1 MATSPKFRR
10 VVDYEDIEALL
21 ECMFT
26 ILCVN
31 QRPKRAGIRGEESG
45 QRLIMAGRGEAGA
58 SYDGASWGEAGRG
71 EVTTGRSGAGRDN
84 DLTKRGEA
92 GLGEIMT

>member
-31 QRPKRAGIRGEESG
+31 QRPKRGGDS
-45 QRLIMAGRGEAGA
+45 GRGIGA
-58 SYDGASWGEAGRG
+58 ETDYGGARRG
-71 EVTTGRSGAGRDN
+71 GG
-84 DLTKRGEA
+84 
-92 GLGEIMT
+92 